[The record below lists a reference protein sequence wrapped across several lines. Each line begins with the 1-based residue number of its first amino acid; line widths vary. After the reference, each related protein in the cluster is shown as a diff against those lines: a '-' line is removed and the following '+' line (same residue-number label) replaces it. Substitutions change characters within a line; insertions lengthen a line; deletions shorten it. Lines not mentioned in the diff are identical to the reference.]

1 LAHTDFGSRYGVA
14 VIPTGIPV
22 LITSVT
28 LQFPTLCERE
38 WERRS
43 FGMWYVQTLNRITI
57 GSLGRRSD
65 RPVIGGDLVDAL
77 VPAGWGQSIL
87 MYSQSTSRSTQPQPG
102 ERPVTARSGDV
113 SSTRQHSHHGARHW
127 RERERESR
135 PYVQFQ
141 TMNWNPSLFDTYD
154 IIFLISETKL
164 APGPVAVRA

>member
-14 VIPTGIPV
+14 VIPTGILV

-43 FGMWYVQTLNRITI
+43 FGMWYVRTLNRITL

-65 RPVIGGDLVDAL
+65 RPVIRGDLVDAL

-87 MYSQSTSRSTQPQPG
+87 MYSQSTSGSTQPQPG
-102 ERPVTARSGDV
+102 ERPVTARSGDI
-113 SSTRQHSHHGARHW
+113 SSTRQHSIMGHATEE
-127 RERERESR
+127 RERERESPLR
-135 PYVQFQ
+135 TVSNYELKSQPIRHLWYYF
-141 TMNWNPSLFDTYD
+141 F
-154 IIFLISETKL
+154 
-164 APGPVAVRA
+164 